1 MAHSTESSRMNKTSL
16 RWTKIDT
23 TFYVLFEANKLL
35 NRERKRCQNIRNTI
49 FGEITARLRGIVSP
63 KYLIERDR
71 LKSR

>member
-23 TFYVLFEANKLL
+23 PFYILFEANKLL
-35 NRERKRCQNIRNTI
+35 NRERKRWQNIWNTI
-49 FGEITARLRGIVSP
+49 FGEIAARLRGIVSP
-63 KYLIERDR
+63 KCLIERDR